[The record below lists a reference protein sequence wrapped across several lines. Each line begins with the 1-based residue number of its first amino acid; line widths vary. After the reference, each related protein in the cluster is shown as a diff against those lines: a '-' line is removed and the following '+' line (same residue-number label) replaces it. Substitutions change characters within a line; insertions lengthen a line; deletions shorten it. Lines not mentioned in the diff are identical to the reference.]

1 MNKAPKDFTLDPQ
14 ASLTKCD
21 HYRNANEESCPLRSF
36 FSCARLF
43 STSRKQLFPLKTKL
57 SCYKGD
63 RSTYFHS
70 SDEWIGSA
78 DEVLTKQTKK
88 TPAEPGF
95 DNLKEG
101 TVAYF

>member
-14 ASLTKCD
+14 ASLTKYD
-21 HYRNANEESCPLRSF
+21 RYRNANEESCPLRSF

-43 STSRKQLFPLKTKL
+43 SASRKQLFPLKTML

-88 TPAEPGF
+88 PRPNRG
-95 DNLKEG
+95 LII
-101 TVAYF
+101 